1 MHDLRAVKPAPA
13 SSVSALPAPSWT
25 WPIVLGAG
33 ATVLLHLP
41 VLRENLLWV
50 ALAASFGLT
59 GGFCGLLP
67 AWLALR
73 KDPNPGLRSGF
84 AVAFI
89 AVGSGALLL
98 ALATLWQGFAIAPEQ
113 LAAWRDELLANE
125 QSPALVDQFL
135 GRLRG
140 GEGDSWVVLA
150 ATFMAFGGGM
160 AGAVVAA
167 LRARSRAKAAR

>member
-1 MHDLRAVKPAPA
+1 MKQAPMPLPAV
-13 SSVSALPAPSWT
+13 PAPSWT
-25 WPIVLGAG
+25 WPILIGAG

-41 VLRENLLWV
+41 VLREHLLWV
-50 ALAASFGLT
+50 VLAASFGLT

-67 AWLALR
+67 AWLAMR
-73 KDPNPGLRSGF
+73 KDPQPGLRSGF

-98 ALATLWQGFAIAPEQ
+98 ALATLWQGFAIAPDQ

-125 QSPALVDQFL
+125 QSPELVDQFL

-140 GEGDSWVVLA
+140 GEGDSWVVMA

-160 AGAVVAA
+160 AGMVVAA
-167 LRARSRAKAAR
+167 LRSRTTKRLAS